1 MVHRKKGLRT
11 HPSCA
16 GADSRAALARRTG
29 LGIEDDGS
37 DMQDTHY
44 LRSAL
49 APRSVAVVGA
59 TERRGALGYDVLANL
74 LAGGFTGRIDAVN
87 PKYKTVQGQP
97 CVASLR
103 DLPKAPELAVI
114 VTPAATV
121 PGLVADAGA
130 CGVPNMLVLSAG
142 FAEIGAEGRKLQ
154 DEVLQAARKHNV
166 RLIGPNCLGILRPS
180 IGLNATFARTSA
192 RPGSVALVS
201 QSGAV
206 AAALLDYAW
215 AAGFGFSSVVTTG
228 DGSDVEF
235 AELLDFLAMDPETR
249 SIALYVEG
257 VHSPRL
263 FLSAVRAAA
272 AVKPVIVLKAGRH
285 TIGSNAALSHT
296 GALAGNDRV
305 WETALRRSG
314 AIRIRE
320 YDQLFVASE
329 ALASGR
335 MPKGSRLAIVTN
347 GGGPGVLAADA
358 VADKGVTL
366 AQLSDAGRAALDSV
380 LPATWSHGNPVD
392 VIGDADP
399 QRLARAFEV
408 VALDPDNDGVLVL
421 FCPTVRAAA
430 QDAARALLGPI
441 TGTRKPVILAWL
453 GGEDAARGRAVFK
466 DAGLATL
473 ASPESGV
480 EAFSFRAQYVRNRE
494 LRLQLPPPVDPAP
507 ANSKPLDIA
516 AARRIVDAV
525 RKSGR
530 NVLGEDEAKS
540 MLAACGIEVA
550 QGQLAASAA
559 QARELAERI
568 GFPVV
573 LKVRAEGVTHKS
585 EVGGVLLSLKSADE
599 VALGFELIRER
610 VEKRAPQA
618 RFTGVLVQKMISRP
632 NGRELIVGIA
642 RDPSFGPVLTFG
654 MGGIAVEV
662 VSDSALALPPLNQVL
677 ASDLIDRT
685 RVSRMLGTFRGM
697 PAVDMDRLVD
707 ALIRVSELAC
717 ELPCLREL
725 DINPLLADEH
735 GVIALDARVVVDD
748 RAIAPDA
755 GYAHLAIHP
764 YPKSLERELP
774 LPDGSRLFLR
784 PIRPEDAEAEQ
795 RFVARLS
802 RQTLYLRLHAPVR
815 ELSVEQLIRFT
826 QIDYDREMAF
836 VAVDQGTDPGEIR
849 AIVRY
854 TRLADG
860 ERAEFGV
867 TVEDAWQGHGLG
879 SMMMEAIEQCA
890 RDRNVSEI
898 FGYVLKEN
906 DSMRQLMLARGYA
919 PLRDEDDSHIIRFTL
934 ALREP
939 QPVPEPAH
947 A

>member
-1 MVHRKKGLRT
+1 
-11 HPSCA
+11 
-16 GADSRAALARRTG
+16 
-29 LGIEDDGS
+29 
-37 DMQDTHY
+37 MQDTHY

-49 APRSVAVVGA
+49 SPGSVAVIGA
-59 TERRGALGYDVLANL
+59 TERRGALGCDVFANL
-74 LAGGFTGRIDAVN
+74 LAGGFKGRIDAVN
-87 PKYKTVQGQP
+87 PKYTSVQGQP
-97 CVASLR
+97 CVPSLAALKEVP
-103 DLPKAPELAVI
+103 DLAVV
-114 VTPAATV
+114 VTPARTV
-121 PGLVADAGA
+121 PALVAEAGA
-130 CGVPNMLVLSAG
+130 RGVPNMLVLSAG
-142 FAEIGAEGRKLQ
+142 FAEIGPEGQKLQ
-154 DEVLQAARKHNV
+154 DEMLRAARRHGV
-166 RLIGPNCLGILRPS
+166 RLIGPNCLGLMRPS

-206 AAALLDYAW
+206 ALALLDYAW

-235 AELLDFLAMDPETR
+235 AEVLDFLAMDAETR

-257 VHSPRL
+257 VHNPRL

-272 AVKPVIVLKAGRH
+272 SVKPVIVLKAGRH

-296 GALAGNDRV
+296 GAMAGNDRV
-305 WETALRRSG
+305 WESALRRVG

-329 ALASGR
+329 ALAAGR

-358 VADKGVTL
+358 VADKGAVL
-366 AQLSDAGRAALDSV
+366 AGLSAEGRAALDAL
-380 LPATWSHGNPVD
+380 LPPTWSHGNPVD

-399 QRLARAFEV
+399 QRLARAFEI

-421 FCPTVRAAA
+421 FCPTVRASA
-430 QDAARALLGPI
+430 QDAARALIGPI
-441 TGTRKPVILAWL
+441 TGTHKPVIPAWL
-453 GGEDAARGRAVFK
+453 GGEDAAKGRAVFK
-466 DAGLATL
+466 DAGLAVQV
-473 ASPESGV
+473 SPEHGV
-480 EAFSFRAQYVRNRE
+480 EAFTFLAQHVRNRE

-507 ANSKPLDIA
+507 AGSRPLDIA
-516 AARRIVDAV
+516 AARQIVEAV
-525 RKSGR
+525 RASGR

-550 QGQLAASAA
+550 QGRLATSAA
-559 QARELAERI
+559 QARELAEQI

-585 EVGGVLLSLKSADE
+585 EVGGVLLSLKTTDE
-599 VALGFELIRER
+599 VGLGFELIRER

-618 RFTGVLVQKMISRP
+618 RFTGVLVQRMISRP
-632 NGRELIVGIA
+632 HGRELIVGIA

-662 VSDSALALPPLNQVL
+662 VSDSALALPPLNRVL

-685 RVSRMLGTFRGM
+685 RVSRMLERFRGM
-697 PAVDMDRLVD
+697 PAVDMDRLID

-755 GYAHLAIHP
+755 SYSHLAIHP
-764 YPKSLERELP
+764 YPKSLERELS
-774 LPDGSRLFLR
+774 LPDGTRLFLR
-784 PIRPEDAEAEQ
+784 PIRPEDAEAER
-795 RFVARLS
+795 RFVSRLS
-802 RQTLYLRLHAPVR
+802 RQTLYMRLHAPVR

-836 VAVDQGTDPGEIR
+836 VAVDRCDGADEIR
-849 AIVRY
+849 AIARY

-867 TVEDAWQGHGLG
+867 TVEDSWQGRGLG
-879 SMMMEAIEQCA
+879 HAMMGALEQCA
-890 RDRNVSEI
+890 RERRLDEI

-906 DSMRQLMLARGYA
+906 DSMRQFMLARGYV
-919 PLRDEDDSHIIRFTL
+919 PHRDEEDNHVIRFVL
-934 ALREP
+934 ALQDKPAARE
-939 QPVPEPAH
+939 AN
-947 A
+947 AA